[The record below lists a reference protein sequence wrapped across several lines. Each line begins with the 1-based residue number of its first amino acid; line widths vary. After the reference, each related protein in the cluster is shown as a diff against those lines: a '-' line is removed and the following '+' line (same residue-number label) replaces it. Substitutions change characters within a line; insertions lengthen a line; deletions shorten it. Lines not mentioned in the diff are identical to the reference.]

1 MIKKI
6 LTVLVIAF
14 SVMYLASCSSNNE
27 SGNNENDM
35 EIPDSLLKEDS
46 VPKVSE
52 KSIEDLV
59 QNISSPIEMSSLI
72 KSTGVKFM
80 PELLAP
86 TQNVDKYAT
95 SVERSLALG
104 IFGTDIGY
112 LNLYNQTRFIV
123 DYLTAIK
130 TLAEGIKVDQFFDFN
145 ALKELATSGENVDS
159 LMYLSVSSFNKIDK
173 YLREHN
179 RSNISVLIITGVWI
193 EGMYFA
199 CKINEEVQN
208 KKIADRIAEQKNV
221 LSNLV
226 LILKQ
231 YKGDDN
237 FTKLVKNLE
246 KLKEAYEPIEI
257 TYELGEP
264 EMVEKDGMLVVVQNE
279 KPVITATEQ
288 DYKNISKVIE
298 EIRFDILKQ

>member
-1 MIKKI
+1 MKKI
-6 LTVLVIAF
+6 WLFAF
-14 SVMYLASCSSNNE
+14 IIPMLIISSCGNENNNE
-27 SGNNENDM
+27 ANVDDLEV
-35 EIPDSLLKEDS
+35 PDSLITNDS
-46 VPKVSE
+46 VPQVSD
-52 KSIEDLV
+52 KTIEDLV
-59 QNISSPIEMSSLI
+59 QNISSPIEMASLI
-72 KSTGVKFM
+72 KETGSKFS

-86 TQNVDKYAT
+86 TDNIDKYAT
-95 SVERSLALG
+95 SVRRALALG
-104 IFGTDIGY
+104 IYGADLGY

-130 TLAEGIKVDQFFDFN
+130 TLAEGIKVDQFFDFK
-145 ALKELATSGENVDS
+145 ALKELATSGENVDT

-179 RSNISVLIITGVWI
+179 RTNISVLIITGVWI

-199 CKINEEVQN
+199 TQINAEAQN
-208 KKIADRIAEQKNV
+208 KKISDRIAEQKTV
-221 LSNLV
+221 LANLV

-231 YKGDDN
+231 YKGDKDFEN
-237 FTKLVKNLE
+237 LVKNME

-279 KPVITATEQ
+279 KAIINASEK
-288 DYKNISKVIE
+288 DFENIKNIVAD
-298 EIRFDILKQ
+298 IRYNILK